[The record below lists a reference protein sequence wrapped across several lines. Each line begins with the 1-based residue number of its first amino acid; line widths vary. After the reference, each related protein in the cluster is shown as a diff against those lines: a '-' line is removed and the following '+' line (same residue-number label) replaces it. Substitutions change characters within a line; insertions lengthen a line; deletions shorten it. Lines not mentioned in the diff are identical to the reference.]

1 MKKWMVFALAFIC
14 VLMMIYVGYDALS
27 RNQERVGLFFTF
39 VGAMTVV
46 GLVIDFV
53 NHLKT
58 RRSM

>member
-1 MKKWMVFALAFIC
+1 MKKWIVFALAFIC
-14 VLMMIYVGYDALS
+14 VLLMIYVGYDALS

-39 VGAMTVV
+39 VGSMTVV
-46 GLVIDFV
+46 GLVLDFV

>member
-14 VLMMIYVGYDALS
+14 VLLMIYVGYDALEK
-27 RNQERVGLFFTF
+27 NQERLGLFFTF
-39 VGAMTVV
+39 VGVMTVV

-58 RRSM
+58 RRWM